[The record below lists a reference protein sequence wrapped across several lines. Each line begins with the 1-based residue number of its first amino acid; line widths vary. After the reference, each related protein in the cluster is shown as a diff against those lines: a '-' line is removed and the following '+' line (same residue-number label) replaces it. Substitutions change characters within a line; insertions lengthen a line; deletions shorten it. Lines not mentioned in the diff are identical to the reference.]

1 MHNSA
6 LLTKETTDI
15 SQKITDIFPKTRDIF
30 QKTRDISQ
38 KMSHVILGMCAQHH
52 KKVQKENQHLEQ
64 RKESC
69 KFVAELRT
77 RTDLTACNLKKK
89 C

>member
-1 MHNSA
+1 MHEKDYFIRSN
-6 LLTKETTDI
+6 
-15 SQKITDIFPKTRDIF
+15 P
-30 QKTRDISQ
+30 
-38 KMSHVILGMCAQHH
+38 HH
-52 KKVQKENQHLEQ
+52 KKAQKANLHLEQ